1 MARPF
6 LSMTFFFSLLLATLI
21 RTKADVPRVSP
32 AELQQLMAKGEAI
45 ALDVR
50 GTVPFKYGHIAQAV
64 SIPLGL
70 LDRRSNELP
79 QDKLIV
85 AYCACKAE
93 ETSLE
98 AALLLAQKH
107 GFERV
112 AVLQG
117 GLQAWTAAKLP
128 TEAERTVHFEAE
140 PPAPAAGRLA
150 PPSAVKC
157 DRNQLT
163 SYAGRVTAYARSE
176 GRTTLTIATDDGTV
190 ETVIVAHPGSDDPS
204 TAFLLEGAAFGQDGW
219 KRIEQSRGVLHP
231 SMRAIAWV
239 CTGGETIIDWR
250 PAAQ

>member
-1 MARPF
+1 
-6 LSMTFFFSLLLATLI
+6 MTFFVSLLLATLI
-21 RTKADVPRVSP
+21 QTKADVPRVSP
-32 AELQQLMAKGEAI
+32 AELHELMAKGEAI

-50 GTVPFKYGHIAQAV
+50 GTVPFRYGHIPEAI
-64 SIPLGL
+64 SMPLGTI
-70 LDRRSNELP
+70 DRRSNELP

-98 AALLLAQKH
+98 AALRLAQKH
-107 GFERV
+107 GFARV
-112 AVLQG
+112 AVLHG

-128 TEAERTVHFEAE
+128 TEAERTVHFEAD
-140 PPAPAAGRLA
+140 PPAPSAGRLA

-163 SYAGRVTAYARSE
+163 SYSGRVTAYVRSE
-176 GRTTLTIATDDGTV
+176 EKTTLTIATDADTIETVTIAPRAGGDPSAAYLLDGT
-190 ETVIVAHPGSDDPS
+190 
-204 TAFLLEGAAFGQDGW
+204 AFGPDGW
-219 KRIEQSRGVLHP
+219 KRIEASRGVLHD

-239 CTGGETIIDWR
+239 CTNGETIVDWR

>member
-1 MARPF
+1 
-6 LSMTFFFSLLLATLI
+6 MTFFFSLLLATLI
-21 RTKADVPRVSP
+21 QTKADVPRVSP
-32 AELQQLMAKGEAI
+32 DELHELLAKGEAV

-50 GTVPFKYGHIAQAV
+50 GTVPFKYGHIVHAI
-64 SIPLGL
+64 SMPLGAI
-70 LDRRSNELP
+70 DRRSNELP

-98 AALLLAQKH
+98 AAMLLAQKH

-112 AVLQG
+112 AVLHG

-128 TEAERTVHFEAE
+128 TEAERTVHFESEA
-140 PPAPAAGRLA
+140 PAPAAGRLA
-150 PPSAVKC
+150 PPAAVTC

-176 GRTTLTIATDDGTV
+176 GRTTLTIATDAGTV
-190 ETVIVAHPGSDDPS
+190 ENVVLEHSGSDDPS
-204 TAFLLEGAAFGQDGW
+204 AAFLLHGAAFGRDDW
-219 KRIEQSRGVLHP
+219 KRIEKSRGLLHE

-239 CTGGETIIDWR
+239 CTNGNTIIDWR
-250 PAAQ
+250 PK